1 VRPLRASAARRFG
14 TVYSVPTCVSCG
26 HPNPADARFCNRCGT
41 PLTAAASTPEQLK
54 TITVLFADVTGSTE
68 LGERLDPET
77 LRRVLERYFELAQR
91 VITRHG
97 GTVEKFIGDAV
108 MAVFGVPVSHEDDA
122 LRAVRAAADLRA
134 QLPDLNAELNRDYDA
149 TLELRTGVNTG
160 KAVTAADEWLAVGDA
175 VNVAA
180 RLQQVAAP
188 SEILLG
194 PQTVYLV
201 RQAVTL
207 EPLEPVEL
215 KGKSD
220 PVQVHRLVNVL
231 IDKGSPPRRQD
242 TPMIGRVHQLRM
254 LEDAYA
260 NVVRERTCSLFT
272 LLGVA
277 GVGKSRLAAE
287 FLSGQD
293 ATIVHGRCLSYGEG
307 ITYWP
312 VAAVVR
318 QLLAS
323 PGRDPLAAG
332 DDQARALRA
341 LLGEPDQ
348 VSTAAEIA
356 WAVRKLLEQSAADGP
371 LIVVLDDLHW
381 GEPTFLD
388 LVEHVA
394 DLSRGVP
401 ILLLC
406 MGRPEFLERRPGW
419 GGGKLNTATLLLE
432 ALNSDEADEL
442 IGQLLPGALRDPGL
456 RARVLEAAAGN
467 PLFLEEIAAIV
478 ASSDGV
484 VSIPPTIH
492 ALLAARLDQLAPAER
507 RVLERAAVEGNSFHR
522 GAVEA
527 LGRDDTPVAATLVT
541 LVRKDLVRPASSLLA
556 GQEAFRFRH
565 VLIRDA
571 AYDGVP
577 KSARAEL
584 HERFAGWLDEQ
595 PTGLAERDE
604 VVGYHLEQAYRYRR
618 ELGPVDPAA
627 SAVAAAAARRLR
639 SAGKR
644 AFERGDSGAAV
655 SLLERANGLSPDDAS
670 ISDELGVF
678 WALFEAARMTDAASK
693 AAAAAV
699 RAAAAG
705 DRIGQLRAELARLYV
720 LAHLDPEGR
729 HAQLDQ
735 LVERIR
741 PVFEQAE
748 DHAALASLEIA
759 QWSLEHLRCRFGAAA
774 DAAARAIEHADAAGE
789 HYLSSWFWINLAS
802 ARAYGPAPVTEV
814 LDWLDELEA
823 TLQPRPTFP
832 DYFRSRLLPLIGQF
846 DAARAAY
853 SADIERSSE
862 RGDRLGLAV
871 ASDWMIAME
880 AGTFEVAERGARR
893 GCKLLEEMGE
903 RAMWSTKACE
913 VAQALYCLGRY
924 AESETWARQAA
935 DAGASDDAI
944 TQLMSRQIL
953 AKLAARLGQFDRARA
968 LAAESVALCEQMQAP
983 LSQGGACLDA
993 AEALWL
999 AGNDADAGV
1008 LAERA
1013 ASFFRGKGATSPEQR
1028 ALGLARAIATGRP
1041 PEAVA
1046 PS

>member
-1 VRPLRASAARRFG
+1 VARFG
-14 TVYSVPTCVSCG
+14 TVYGVPTCASCG

-41 PLTAAASTPEQLK
+41 PLSAEVRSPEQLK

-68 LGERLDPET
+68 LGERLDPEAV
-77 LRRVLERYFELAQR
+77 RRVMQRYFELAQR
-91 VITRHG
+91 VITSHG

-108 MAVFGVPVSHEDDA
+108 MAVFGVPVVHEDDA
-122 LRAVRAAADLRA
+122 LRAVRAATDLRA
-134 QLPDLNAELNRDYDA
+134 RLPELNAELNRDYDA

-160 KAVTAADEWLAVGDA
+160 KAVTAVDEWLAVGDA

-180 RLQQVAAP
+180 RLQQAATP
-188 SEILLG
+188 GEILLG
-194 PQTVYLV
+194 PQTVSLV
-201 RQAVTL
+201 REAVTL
-207 EPLEPVEL
+207 EPLEPIAL

-220 PVQVHRLVNVL
+220 PVRAHRLVEVL
-231 IDKGSPPRRQD
+231 IDKGSPPRRLD

-254 LEDAYA
+254 LEDVYA
-260 NVVRERTCSLFT
+260 NVVRERACGLFT
-272 LLGVA
+272 LLGAA

-287 FLSGQD
+287 FVSGRE

-312 VAAVVR
+312 VVAVVR

-323 PGRDPLAAG
+323 PGRDDVLAAG
-332 DDQARALRA
+332 DDQVRALGA

-348 VSTAAEIA
+348 VATASEIA
-356 WAVRKLLEQSAADGP
+356 WAVRKLLEESAAARP

-388 LVEHVA
+388 LVEQVA

-406 MGRPEFLERRPGW
+406 MGRPELLERRPGW
-419 GGGKLNTATLLLE
+419 GGGKLNTATVLLE
-432 ALNSDEADEL
+432 PLNADEADAL
-442 IGQLLPGALRDPGL
+442 IDQLLPGALRDLGL
-456 RARVLEAAAGN
+456 RGRVLGAAAGN
-467 PLFLEEIAAIV
+467 PLFLEEIAAVV

-507 RVLERAAVEGNSFHR
+507 RVLERAAVEGTSFHR

-527 LGRDDTPVAATLVT
+527 LGRGDTPVPAALVA
-541 LVRKDLVRPASSLLA
+541 LVRKDLVRPTTSVIS

-571 AYDGVP
+571 AYDGLP
-577 KSARAEL
+577 KSARAAL
-584 HERFAGWLDEQ
+584 HESFASWLDEQ
-595 PTGLAERDE
+595 PTVLAERDE

-618 ELGPVDPAA
+618 ELGPVDAAA
-627 SAVAAAAARRLR
+627 SAVAAAGAARLR
-639 SAGKR
+639 SAGTR
-644 AFERGDSGAAV
+644 ALERGDAAAAV
-655 SLLERANGLSPDDAS
+655 SLLERASGLAPGDPSVA
-670 ISDELGVF
+670 DELGVT
-678 WALFEAARMTDAASK
+678 WALFEAGRMTDAAGRAG
-693 AAAAAV
+693 AAAA
-699 RAAAAG
+699 RAATAG
-705 DRIGQLRAELARLYV
+705 DRIGQLRAELSRLYI
-720 LAHLDPEGR
+720 LGYLDPEGR
-729 HAQLDQ
+729 HAQLDR
-735 LVERIR
+735 LVERTR
-741 PVFEQAE
+741 PVFEQAG

-789 HYLSSWFWINLAS
+789 HYLSSSFWINLAS
-802 ARAYGPAPVTEV
+802 ARTYGPDLVAGV
-814 LDWLDELEA
+814 LDWLDELDA
-823 TLQPRPTFP
+823 TLRPKPTFP
-832 DYFRSRLLPLIGQF
+832 EYFRSRLLPLVGRLEE
-846 DAARAAY
+846 ARAAY
-853 SADIERSSE
+853 SADLERSTE
-862 RGDRLGLAV
+862 RGDRFGLAV

-880 AGTFEVAERGARR
+880 ADAFEAAERGARR
-893 GCKLLEEMGE
+893 SCKLLEEMGE

-924 AESETWARQAA
+924 AESESWARRAA
-935 DAGASDDAI
+935 DAGASDDAM

-953 AKLAARLGQFDRARA
+953 AKLAARLGQFGKARA
-968 LAAESVALCEQMQAP
+968 LAAESVAMCDRMQAP
-983 LSQGGACLDA
+983 LIQGGACLDA

-999 AGNDADAGV
+999 AGDDAEAGA

-1013 ASFFRGKGATSPEQR
+1013 ASFFRAKGATSPEKR
-1028 ALGLARAIATGRP
+1028 ALRLAQAIATGRSSH
-1041 PEAVA
+1041 A
-1046 PS
+1046 PDSSAAP

>member
-1 VRPLRASAARRFG
+1 M
-14 TVYSVPTCVSCG
+14 
-26 HPNPADARFCNRCGT
+26 
-41 PLTAAASTPEQLK
+41 
-54 TITVLFADVTGSTE
+54 
-68 LGERLDPET
+68 
-77 LRRVLERYFELAQR
+77 ERYFELAQR
-91 VITRHG
+91 VITSHG

-108 MAVFGVPVSHEDDA
+108 MAVFGVPVLHEDDA
-122 LRAVRAAADLRA
+122 LRAVRAAAELRA
-134 QLPDLNAELNRDYDA
+134 QLPELNAELNRDYDT

-180 RLQQVAAP
+180 RLQQVAEP
-188 SEILLG
+188 GEILLG
-194 PQTVYLV
+194 PQTGSLV
-201 RQAVTL
+201 REAATL
-207 EPLEPVEL
+207 EPLDPIAL

-220 PVQVHRLVNVL
+220 PVQVHRLVDVL
-231 IDKGSPPRRQD
+231 IEQGSPPRRLD
-242 TPMIGRVHQLRM
+242 TPMIGRAHQLRM

-287 FLSGQD
+287 FAASRD

-318 QLLAS
+318 QLLAAL
-323 PGRDPLAAG
+323 GRDDAVAAG
-332 DDQARALRA
+332 DDQARAFRA
-341 LLGEPDQ
+341 LLGEADQ
-348 VSTAAEIA
+348 VATSAEIA
-356 WAVRKLLEQSAADGP
+356 WAVRKLLEQAAADKP

-388 LVEHVA
+388 LVEQVA

-406 MGRPEFLERRPGW
+406 MARPELLERRPGW
-419 GGGKLNTATLLLE
+419 GGGKLNTATVLLE
-432 ALNSDEADEL
+432 PLNSDEADEL
-442 IGQLLPGALRDPGL
+442 IDHVLPGALRDPGL
-456 RARVLEAAAGN
+456 RARVREAAAGN
-467 PLFLEEIAAIV
+467 PLFLEEIAAVV
-478 ASSDGV
+478 ASADGV

-507 RVLERAAVEGNSFHR
+507 RVLERAAVEGTSFHR
-522 GAVEA
+522 AAVEA
-527 LGRDDTPVAATLVT
+527 LGRDDTPVPATLVT

-571 AYDGVP
+571 AYDGLP
-577 KSARAEL
+577 KSARVEL
-584 HERFAGWLDEQ
+584 HERFASWLDEQ
-595 PTGLAERDE
+595 PADLAERDE
-604 VVGYHLEQAYRYRR
+604 VVGYHLEQAYRFRR
-618 ELGPVDPAA
+618 ELGPAD
-627 SAVAAAAARRLR
+627 AAARAIATTAASRLR
-639 SAGKR
+639 SAGHR
-644 AFERGDSGAAV
+644 ALEREDAAAAV
-655 SLLERANGLSPDDAS
+655 SLLERASGLSPDEAS
-670 ISDELGVF
+670 LSDELGVF
-678 WALFEAARMTDAASK
+678 WALFQAGRLRDAASK

-699 RAAAAG
+699 RAATAG
-705 DRIGQLRAELARLYV
+705 DHIGQLRAELARIYV

-735 LVERIR
+735 LVGRIR
-741 PVFEQAE
+741 PVFEQAA
-748 DHAALASLEIA
+748 DHAALASLELA
-759 QWSLEHLRCRFGAAA
+759 QWSLEHLQCRFGAAA

-789 HYLSSWFWINLAS
+789 QYLSSSFRISLAS
-802 ARAYGPAPVTEV
+802 ARAYGPAPVSEV

-832 DYFRSRLLPLIGQF
+832 DYFRSRLLPLIGRF
-846 DAARAAY
+846 DEARAAY
-853 SADIERSSE
+853 SADIERSTE

-871 ASDWMIAME
+871 ASDHVIAME
-880 AGTFEVAERGARR
+880 AGTFDAAERAAQRS
-893 GCKLLEEMGE
+893 CKLLEEMGE

-913 VAQALYCLGRY
+913 LAQALYCLGRY
-924 AESETWARQAA
+924 AESETWARRAA

-953 AKLAARLGQFDRARA
+953 TKLAARLGQSDRARA
-968 LAAESVALCEQMQAP
+968 LAAQSIALCEGMQAP
-983 LSQGGACLDA
+983 LSQGGAFMDA

-999 AGNDADAGV
+999 IGDDAEAGA

-1013 ASFFRGKGATSPEQR
+1013 ATFFRAKGATSPEQR
-1028 ALGLARAIATGRP
+1028 ALRLARAIATGRRSRDRQTD
-1041 PEAVA
+1041 VRY
-1046 PS
+1046 

>member
-1 VRPLRASAARRFG
+1 LSAAVR
-14 TVYSVPTCVSCG
+14 
-26 HPNPADARFCNRCGT
+26 
-41 PLTAAASTPEQLK
+41 TPEQLK

-68 LGERLDPET
+68 LGERLDPEAV
-77 LRRVLERYFELAQR
+77 RRVMQRYFELAQR

-108 MAVFGVPVSHEDDA
+108 MAVFGVPIVHEDDA
-122 LRAVRAAADLRA
+122 LRAVRAATDLRA
-134 QLPDLNAELNRDYDA
+134 QLPELNAELNRDYNA

-180 RLQQVAAP
+180 RLQQAATP
-188 SEILLG
+188 GEILLG
-194 PQTVYLV
+194 PQTVSLV
-201 RQAVTL
+201 REAVTL
-207 EPLEPVEL
+207 ESLEPIAL

-220 PVQVHRLVNVL
+220 PVRAHRLVEVL
-231 IDKGSPPRRQD
+231 IDKGSPPRRLD
-242 TPMIGRVHQLRM
+242 TPLIGRVHQLRM

-260 NVVRERTCSLFT
+260 NVVRERACSLFT
-272 LLGVA
+272 LLGAA

-287 FLSGQD
+287 FVSGRE

-312 VAAVVR
+312 VVAVVQ
-318 QLLAS
+318 QLVAAL
-323 PGRDPLAAG
+323 GRDAVAPD

-341 LLGEPDQ
+341 LLGEADH
-348 VSTAAEIA
+348 VSTSAEIA
-356 WAVRKLLEQSAADGP
+356 WAVRKLLEQAAADRP
-371 LIVVLDDLHW
+371 LVVVLDDLHW

-388 LVEHVA
+388 LVEQVA

-406 MGRPEFLERRPGW
+406 MARPELLERRPGW
-419 GGGKLNTATLLLE
+419 GGGKLNTATVLLE
-432 ALNSDEADEL
+432 PLNADEADEL
-442 IGQLLPGALRDPGL
+442 IDQLLPGALRDRGL

-467 PLFLEEIAAIV
+467 PLFLEEIAAVV

-507 RVLERAAVEGNSFHR
+507 RVLELAAVEGTSFHR
-522 GAVEA
+522 DAVEA
-527 LGRDDTPVAATLVT
+527 LGRGDTPVPAALAA
-541 LVRKDLVRPASSLLA
+541 LVRKDLVRPATSVIS

-571 AYDGVP
+571 AYDGLP
-577 KSARAEL
+577 KSARAAL
-584 HERFAGWLDEQ
+584 HESFARWLDEQ
-595 PTGLAERDE
+595 PTVLAERDE

-618 ELGPVDPAA
+618 ELGPVDAAA
-627 SAVAAAAARRLR
+627 SAVAAAGAARLR
-639 SAGKR
+639 SAGTR
-644 AFERGDSGAAV
+644 ALERGDAAAAV
-655 SLLERANGLSPDDAS
+655 SLLERASGLAPGDPSVA
-670 ISDELGVF
+670 DELGVT
-678 WALFEAARMTDAASK
+678 WALFEAGRMTDAAGRAG
-693 AAAAAV
+693 AAAA
-699 RAAAAG
+699 RAATAG
-705 DRIGQLRAELARLYV
+705 DPIGQLRAELARLYI
-720 LAHLDPEGR
+720 LGYLDPEGR
-729 HAQLDQ
+729 HAQLDR
-735 LVERIR
+735 LVERTR
-741 PVFEQAE
+741 PVFEQAG

-789 HYLSSWFWINLAS
+789 HYLSSSFWINLAS
-802 ARAYGPAPVTEV
+802 ARTYGPDPVAEV

-823 TLQPRPTFP
+823 TLRPKPTFP
-832 DYFRSRLLPLIGQF
+832 DYFRSRLLPLVGRF
-846 DAARAAY
+846 DEARAAH
-853 SADIERSSE
+853 SADIELSTE

-880 AGTFEVAERGARR
+880 AGAFEVAERGARR
-893 GCKLLEEMGE
+893 SLKLLDEMSE

-913 VAQALYCLGRY
+913 LAQALYCLGRY
-924 AESETWARQAA
+924 AESETWARRAA

-944 TQLMSRQIL
+944 TQLMSRQTL
-953 AKLAARLGQFDRARA
+953 AKLAARLGQFGKARA
-968 LAAESVALCEQMQAP
+968 LAAESVAMCDRMQAP
-983 LSQGGACLDA
+983 LTQGGACLDA

-999 AGNDADAGV
+999 AGDYAEAGA

-1013 ASFFRGKGATSPEQR
+1013 ASFFRAKGATSPTNR
-1028 ALGLARAIATGRP
+1028 ALELAQAIATGRSSHA
-1041 PEAVA
+1041 PESSAA
-1046 PS
+1046 P